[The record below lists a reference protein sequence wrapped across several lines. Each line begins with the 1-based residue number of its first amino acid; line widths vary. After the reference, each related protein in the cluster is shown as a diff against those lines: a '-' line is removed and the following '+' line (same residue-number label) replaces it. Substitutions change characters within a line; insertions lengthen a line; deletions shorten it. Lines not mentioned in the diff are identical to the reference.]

1 MKYEVLIQ
9 PAGKKIV
16 VDEGCLLSKAAL
28 QAGVSIVLVCGG
40 KGTCGKC
47 RVRIINGECTTGN
60 DENQRVV
67 KKGEYALACQSYVS
81 ANVTF
86 FVEHIENSD
95 DNKIL
100 TSGNLDDNQ
109 QLNPYTK
116 KQYFALTPASR
127 EDSTDDCMRLKVSLE
142 VEKLSFSV
150 LQKLPKFLRKND
162 WKGTAVI
169 ADKCV
174 VSIEQGNTTN
184 CKYGVAIDLGSTT
197 IVAVLYNLNNG
208 KQLNTV
214 SDINCQVKFGDDVI
228 SRISHAR
235 DFETGLDDLQSCA
248 VSQMDKLISKLLAEA
263 PDSIKPSDIYDIC
276 LAGNATMQQI
286 FLGIDISPLG
296 ELPFVQGFSDGI
308 RVTGKDIRLSSFKN
322 SQIFVFPQ
330 IASFL
335 GGDTSSGILAE
346 NLKIKQ
352 EQSIFVDIGTNGE
365 IVFSDNGKQV
375 ATSTAAGPA
384 FEGASIIDGM
394 RATHGAID
402 KIFYD
407 GDIQTHVIGDAKHPI
422 GLCGTAVIDC
432 IAILLDLGI
441 VDETGL
447 LLDANELPDN
457 LPLSMKGRIQKSDN
471 NQNIFI
477 IGHNETGGKIALYQK
492 DIREIQLGAGALRSG
507 INILLKNLNKT
518 IEELDS
524 VYIAGGFGNYLNIK
538 SAQRIGLLPKTDVDK
553 VKYVG
558 NSSLKGATK
567 TLLDSSLTSIIDGIA
582 YEVNHIDLSMDLDFQ
597 MEFASAMIFPE
608 P

>member
-9 PAGKKIV
+9 PAGKTV
-16 VDEGCLLSKAAL
+16 LVEEGCLLGDAAL
-28 QAGVSIVLVCGG
+28 KAGVSIVLICGG

-47 RVRIINGECTTGN
+47 RVRILDGECITGN
-60 DENQRVV
+60 DGNQRIV
-67 KKGEYALACQSYVS
+67 KKGGYALACQSYVS
-81 ANVTF
+81 SDVTF

-100 TSGNLDDNQ
+100 TSGELSDNQ

-116 KQYFALTPASR
+116 KQYFTLIPASR
-127 EDSTDDCMRLKVSLE
+127 EDTTDDCIRLKASLGI
-142 VEKLSFSV
+142 EKLSFPV
-150 LQKLPKFLRKND
+150 LQKLPGFLRKND

-169 ADKCV
+169 VDKCIV
-174 VSIEQGNTTN
+174 YLEPGNTSN

-208 KQLNTV
+208 EQLNTV
-214 SDINCQVKFGDDVI
+214 SDINSQVKFGDDVI
-228 SRISHAR
+228 SRISHAK
-235 DFETGLDDLQSCA
+235 DFETGLSDLQSCA
-248 VSQMDKLISKLLAEA
+248 LSQIDKLISKLLAEA
-263 PDSIKPSDIYDIC
+263 PCSIKPSEIYDIC

-286 FLGIDISPLG
+286 FLGIDVSSLG

-308 RVTGKDIRLSSFKN
+308 RITGRDIGLSSFKN

-335 GGDTSSGILAE
+335 GGDTSAGILAE
-346 NLKIKQ
+346 DLKTKQ

-407 GDIQTHVIGDAKHPI
+407 GDVQTHIIGDSNHSI

-447 LLDANELPDN
+447 LLDADETPEN
-457 LPLSMKGRIQKSDN
+457 LPLSMKGRIQQSDN
-471 NQNIFI
+471 GQNIFI
-477 IGHNETGGKIALYQK
+477 ISHNETGGKIALYQK

-538 SAQRIGLLPKTDVDK
+538 SAQRIGLLPRIDVDK

-567 TLLDSSLTSIIDGIA
+567 TLLDSSLTSLIDGIA
-582 YEVNHIDLSMDLDFQ
+582 AEVGHIDLSMDLDFQ

-608 P
+608 